1 MNQNL
6 EAKNN
11 SDHFI
16 DLANKRV
23 PKALK
28 SLDLVGNLAN
38 RSNYSYSEEQA
49 KLIKKALKDKVN
61 EVCKKFDQDQTNNTY
76 FKLMK

>member
-6 EAKNN
+6 ETKNN

-28 SLDLVGNLAN
+28 YLDLVGNLAN

-61 EVCKKFDQDQTNNTY
+61 EICKKFDQEQTNNNY

>member
-6 EAKNN
+6 ETKNN

-28 SLDLVGNLAN
+28 YLDLVGNLAN

-61 EVCKKFDQDQTNNTY
+61 EICKKFDHEQTNNSY

>member
-6 EAKNN
+6 ETKNN

-28 SLDLVGNLAN
+28 YLDLVGNLAN

-61 EVCKKFDQDQTNNTY
+61 EICKKFDNDQTNKTY
-76 FKLMK
+76 FRLMK

>member
-6 EAKNN
+6 ETKNN

-28 SLDLVGNLAN
+28 YLDLVGNLAN

-61 EVCKKFDQDQTNNTY
+61 EICKKFDQGQTNNTY

>member
-1 MNQNL
+1 MNQKL
-6 EAKNN
+6 ETKNN

-28 SLDLVGNLAN
+28 YLDLVGNLAN

-61 EVCKKFDQDQTNNTY
+61 EICKKFDNDQTNKTY
-76 FKLMK
+76 FRLMK

>member
-6 EAKNN
+6 ETKNN

-28 SLDLVGNLAN
+28 YLDLVGNLAN

-49 KLIKKALKDKVN
+49 KSIKKALKNKVN
-61 EVCKKFDQDQTNNTY
+61 EICKKFDQEQTNNNY

>member
-6 EAKNN
+6 ETKNN

-28 SLDLVGNLAN
+28 YLDLVGNLAN

-61 EVCKKFDQDQTNNTY
+61 EICKKFDQEQTSNNY

>member
-1 MNQNL
+1 MNQKL
-6 EAKNN
+6 ETKNN

-61 EVCKKFDQDQTNNTY
+61 EICKKFDNDQTNKTY

>member
-6 EAKNN
+6 ETKKN

-28 SLDLVGNLAN
+28 YLDLVGNLAN

-61 EVCKKFDQDQTNNTY
+61 EICKKFDQEGTNNNY

>member
-1 MNQNL
+1 MDQNL
-6 EAKNN
+6 ETKNN

-28 SLDLVGNLAN
+28 YLDLVGNLAN

-49 KLIKKALKDKVN
+49 KLIKKALKDKVT
-61 EVCKKFDQDQTNNTY
+61 EICKKFDQEQTNNNY